1 MARRR
6 VALLVVFCA
15 GLGSAQVDPVRLA
28 EEPAI
33 KAALEAVV
41 RNEPHFLEEQVRIC
55 EIPAPPF
62 KEQARGREF
71 ERLFKSMGLQNVRI
85 DQAGNVIGVR
95 PGKTA
100 HPNLVLAAHL
110 DTVFPEGTDVKV
122 RREGKILDA

>member
-1 MARRR
+1 MNLIFWRNKSGSVRFPH
-6 VALLVVFCA
+6 LL
-15 GLGSAQVDPVRLA
+15 SRS
-28 EEPAI
+28 
-33 KAALEAVV
+33 K
-41 RNEPHFLEEQVRIC
+41 R
-55 EIPAPPF
+55 
-62 KEQARGREF
+62 RGREF

-122 RREGKILDA
+122 RREGKILKAPGLATIHAA